1 MGNLKDK
8 LHIAIR
14 KAVRRAVSCL
24 FLLPMKKNRIL
35 MDSLEGRGYT
45 DNPKYI
51 SEYLIKH
58 YPGKFEIIWAFRHPE
73 DYADIPGIRAIR
85 YKSPAWLLAYVTSG
99 TVIFNYNAQVYI
111 PKRHGQLV
119 VDTWHAGGAYKRTGL
134 GGPDSVSELSR
145 WRNYEMPT
153 KQISVY
159 LTSSDVFTKYNIKE
173 AYAFKGKI
181 AKFGQPRN
189 DILLNADT
197 RKETGERVRK
207 ALGIHPGQF
216 VVLYAPTY
224 RGLQGISHKVDT
236 RIDAASVREAI
247 RRRFGREAV
256 IFVRKHYLDTATDL
270 TGDGVV
276 DVSSYPDMQELL
288 CASDLLITDY
298 SSSIWDFALMERPCL
313 LYVPDLEIYEQEDRG
328 FFTPISKWPG
338 IVCQSSGELE
348 DTIDALDLEQCA
360 KIARDHLALYGAC
373 ETGKAS
379 ALSAELIIRYSGRA
393 VF

>member
-1 MGNLKDK
+1 M
-8 LHIAIR
+8 
-14 KAVRRAVSCL
+14 
-24 FLLPMKKNRIL
+24 
-35 MDSLEGRGYT
+35 
-45 DNPKYI
+45 
-51 SEYLIKH
+51 
-58 YPGKFEIIWAFRHPE
+58 
-73 DYADIPGIRAIR
+73 
-85 YKSPAWLLAYVTSG
+85 
-99 TVIFNYNAQVYI
+99 
-111 PKRHGQLV
+111 
-119 VDTWHAGGAYKRTGL
+119 
-134 GGPDSVSELSR
+134 
-145 WRNYEMPT
+145 
-153 KQISVY
+153 
-159 LTSSDVFTKYNIKE
+159 
-173 AYAFKGKI
+173 
-181 AKFGQPRN
+181 
-189 DILLNADT
+189 
-197 RKETGERVRK
+197 RK
-207 ALGIHPGQF
+207 ALGINPGQF

-236 RIDAASVREAI
+236 RIDAASVREAV

-276 DVSSYPDMQELL
+276 DVSAYPDMQELL

-360 KIARDHLALYGAC
+360 KNRQRSPGSVRSLRN
-373 ETGKAS
+373 GKAS
-379 ALSAELIIRYSGRA
+379 ALTAELIIRYSGKA